1 MNFMYLKLKSID
13 KNSYEV
19 ETKIKKNKVGQR
31 GSKFSNLIMF
41 IQINL
46 CSLEALM
53 AGIFCWLHISE
64 ALPQHTVRRLDKEV
78 ITCLNL
84 N

>member
-1 MNFMYLKLKSID
+1 MNFIYLKLKSID

-41 IQINL
+41 ILINL

-53 AGIFCWLHISE
+53 AGIFC
-64 ALPQHTVRRLDKEV
+64 
-78 ITCLNL
+78 
-84 N
+84 